1 LLAQISPQF
10 LSDGYPLGILLCR
23 YSLLMNSN
31 FGEALRRLPGPVL
44 VTGHTGFK
52 GTWLTLLL
60 ERLNIPVVGISLPP
74 EPDSLYSILDRK
86 NKIEENFIDIRNLG
100 DLQNTIQ
107 KFTPSAVLHMAAQ
120 PLVLE
125 SYESPL
131 STFETNVIGTAN
143 LLQSCLKTNS
153 VETIGVITTDK
164 VYKNL
169 GSGRAF
175 IESDPLEGRDP
186 YSASKVGA
194 ESVIT
199 AWREIS
205 NRGGGPQ
212 IFSLRAGNVIGGGD
226 RANHRLL
233 PDIVKSKLYEKPLL
247 VRNPQSARPWQHVLD
262 PLHGYLLAL
271 EKSMKN
277 EISPAYNFGP
287 AAKSLTVE
295 NVINIANKAW
305 GNSIEVKKSDNS
317 KNDKYEAGDLAIDAS
332 LSHKE
337 LGWSPIWSQEGAVTS
352 TINWWKQVST
362 GGLTAYQSCLH
373 DIRYLLAK

>member
-1 LLAQISPQF
+1 
-10 LSDGYPLGILLCR
+10 
-23 YSLLMNSN
+23 MNSN